1 MRTLKIPAL
10 RISIAMCV
18 LLSVYEGC
26 ASAQGA
32 LVASI
37 GKVYGG
43 SAQIS
48 SGTWA
53 VAIGGAGAHS
63 IGSELEF
70 SRIGHFTDQTGQ
82 ESKIYSLMASV
93 YVAVPI
99 HSVRPYGIFGYGFV
113 RQRTAAST
121 GALLSNLSN
130 NDVGYSA
137 GGGVTYKFSRGAGVR
152 ADLRHFKVRKAN
164 GLSFQR
170 FMVGIVLGG

>member
-1 MRTLKIPAL
+1 VRTLT
-10 RISIAMCV
+10 ISIAIGA
-18 LLSVYEGC
+18 LLC
-26 ASAQGA
+26 ASESAAFAQGM

-53 VAIGGAGAHS
+53 VAIGGGGAHG

-70 SRIGHFTDQTGQ
+70 SRISRFTDRTGQ
-82 ESKIYSLMASV
+82 DSSIYTLMPGV
-93 YVAVPI
+93 FLTLPI
-99 HSVRPYGIFGYGFV
+99 HAVRPYGIFGFGFI
-113 RQRTAAST
+113 RQRTVAST
-121 GALLSNLSN
+121 GGLLSNLST

-137 GGGVTYKFSRGAGVR
+137 GGGVTYHFSRAAGVR

-170 FMVGIVLGG
+170 FTVGIVLGG

>member
-1 MRTLKIPAL
+1 VRTLKISVAICAL
-10 RISIAMCV
+10 LYVCEG
-18 LLSVYEGC
+18 SVF
-26 ASAQGA
+26 AQSM

-48 SGTWA
+48 SSTWA
-53 VAIGGAGAHS
+53 VGIGGGGARG

-70 SRIGHFTDQTGQ
+70 SRAGHFTDRTGQ

-93 YVAVPI
+93 LLTVPVHAI
-99 HSVRPYGIFGYGFV
+99 RPYGIFGYGFV
-113 RQRTAAST
+113 RQRTSAST
-121 GALLSNLSN
+121 GAILSNLSN

-137 GGGVTYKFSRGAGVR
+137 GGGVTYQFSRAAGVR

>member
-1 MRTLKIPAL
+1 
-10 RISIAMCV
+10 MCG
-18 LLSVYEGC
+18 LLYACGNS
-26 ASAQGA
+26 AFAQGT

-43 SAQIS
+43 SAQTGS
-48 SGTWA
+48 RTWA
-53 VAIGGAGAHS
+53 VAIGGSGAHS

-70 SRIGHFTDQTGQ
+70 SRIGHFIDRTGQ
-82 ESKIYSLMASV
+82 DSKIYSLMASV

-99 HSVRPYGIFGYGFV
+99 HSIRPYGIFGYGFI
-113 RQRTAAST
+113 RQRTTAST